1 MLAQLDSAAQRERDA
16 ARQAE
21 LAEAS
26 VLRSDKKLELY
37 RRQLIASAS
46 EHVAAAAAS
55 SGQNGVT
62 DEHGRYIPGADE
74 RVRPLSS
81 Y

>member
-1 MLAQLDSAAQRERDA
+1 M
-16 ARQAE
+16 
-21 LAEAS
+21 AEAS

-46 EHVAAAAAS
+46 EHVAAAAA
-55 SGQNGVT
+55 GQNGAGGVT

-74 RVRPLSS
+74 RVRLLS